1 LKSRTSSSHSD
12 HRANCWST
20 PPPPPQQQ
28 QQGADVGGPEAAAD
42 RSKLAA
48 LPLTALPLVAP
59 PGPRELTVRR
69 VGGLLLLRAAR
80 GKWVPEYASAVLVAV
95 VDDICAG
102 LGGANRRHLAAALMA
117 AIVTSSSST

>member
-1 LKSRTSSSHSD
+1 VFLLTPYSQAAT
-12 HRANCWST
+12 RAIAQAAMHT
-20 PPPPPQQQ
+20 PPPQQ

-42 RSKLAA
+42 RSKLAG
-48 LPLTALPLVAP
+48 LPLTALPLGAP
-59 PGPRELTVRR
+59 PGPRELTVRL

>member
-1 LKSRTSSSHSD
+1 MH
-12 HRANCWST
+12 T
-20 PPPPPQQQ
+20 PPPQQQQQ

-42 RSKLAA
+42 RSKLAG
-48 LPLTALPLVAP
+48 LPLTALP
-59 PGPRELTVRR
+59 PGPRELTVRL

-95 VDDICAG
+95 VDDVCAG